1 MSISVLIADDHAV
14 VREGLHFLLETQGDV
29 KVVGE
34 AANGRE
40 VLQQVLKLRPDV
52 VLMDIAM
59 PELNGIEAA
68 RQIRDIC
75 PATRVIIL
83 SMHST
88 KEHVYRALQAGASG
102 YVLKESAGKE
112 VFDALRAVQ
121 AGHRYLSQ
129 KLTDLLLDDM
139 SRLHDLHGYQDP
151 LSCLSSRE
159 LEVLQLLVEGN
170 SNARIAEKLFLSV
183 KTAETYR
190 SRIMQKLEI
199 HDIPGLVKFAIQH
212 GLTTI
217 E

>member
-1 MSISVLIADDHAV
+1 MSISVLIADDHAI
-14 VREGLHFLLETQGDV
+14 VREGLRFLLETQGDV
-29 KVVGE
+29 KVIGE
-34 AANGRE
+34 AADGRE
-40 VLQQVLKLRPDV
+40 VLRKALKLRPDV
-52 VLMDIAM
+52 VVMDIAM
-59 PELNGIEAA
+59 PELNGIDAA
-68 RQIRDIC
+68 RQIRHDC

-88 KEHVYRALQAGASG
+88 KEHVYRALQAGASA

-112 VFDALRAVQ
+112 ILTALITVQ

-129 KLTDLLLDDM
+129 KLADVLLDDM
-139 SRLHDLHGYQDP
+139 SRLHGFQGYQDP

-159 LEVLQLLVEGN
+159 REVLQLLVEGN
-170 SNARIAEKLFLSV
+170 SSARIAEKLFLSV

-190 SRIMQKLEI
+190 SRIMQKLGI

-217 E
+217 D